1 MIMLLRV
8 RRQQWR
14 KDVDRE
20 LSVDMTQG
28 RVQQLRWRRD
38 DAVSEERQS
47 CNVTSLGLMSRSKS
61 FELTLRA
68 RSRHRDRDRRP
79 GRNMKNSS
87 VDVGVSQDADAD
99 QNLVQ
104 SRPIHSWW
112 MTSPSTSYRNT
123 DVSARLPIDATQ
135 QRLERWQMTQRRQRC
150 RQCNFDINEFV
161 DDASGA
167 TTSKSYISRISWCEA
182 AQHGTDLSG

>member
-8 RRQQWR
+8 WRQQWR

-28 RVQQLRWRRD
+28 RVQQLRWRRN

-47 CNVTSLGLMSRSKS
+47 CNVTSLGSTSRSKS
-61 FELTLRA
+61 FELTLQA
-68 RSRHRDRDRRP
+68 RSRRRDRDRWP

-87 VDVGVSQDADAD
+87 VDVSVSQDADAD

-104 SRPIHSWW
+104 SRPIQ
-112 MTSPSTSYRNT
+112 
-123 DVSARLPIDATQ
+123 L
-135 QRLERWQMTQRRQRC
+135 RWFISDKLALILHC
-150 RQCNFDINEFV
+150 R
-161 DDASGA
+161 
-167 TTSKSYISRISWCEA
+167 
-182 AQHGTDLSG
+182 